1 MTNHFE
7 LDVVQLETI
16 SGGAAEHNG
25 VCIDPLVLMWKLQ
38 NPGRVLQ
45 KWLAGMTDSS
55 SKF

>member
-38 NPGRVLQ
+38 NPGKALPWFLGG
-45 KWLAGMTDSS
+45 KKDLS
-55 SKF
+55 SKL